1 VNDVVIAYEPE
12 SWHELFVM
20 TGGATAALAGLIF
33 VAVSLNHEDIL
44 KIPALPAL
52 AARTLSILIALVL
65 FCVVGLAPGQTR
77 TVFGAEILLIAVGLA
92 VIVLGTTF
100 RNLSGS
106 QLVRRRLSLIG
117 YAVVA
122 SIPGVVAGVSILIGA
137 GGGLYWLLAQF
148 IAGIVV
154 AVYYAWILLI
164 EIRRKPEPPQIRR
177 KCSTAPWHG
186 NDPVVNG
193 CQNVCSFKT

>member
-1 VNDVVIAYEPE
+1 VSDVVIAYEPE
-12 SWHELFVM
+12 LWHELFVM

-65 FCVVGLAPGQTR
+65 FCVVGLVPGQTR
-77 TVFGAEILLIAVGLA
+77 TLFGIEILVIALGLA
-92 VIVLGTTF
+92 AVVLGTTL
-100 RNLSGS
+100 RNLAGS
-106 QLVRRRLSLIG
+106 RLVRWRLSLIG
-117 YAVVA
+117 YALVA
-122 SIPGVVAGVSILIGA
+122 SMPGVVAGFSVLIGT

-154 AVYYAWILLI
+154 AVYYGWILLI
-164 EIRRKPEPPQIRR
+164 EIRR
-177 KCSTAPWHG
+177 
-186 NDPVVNG
+186 
-193 CQNVCSFKT
+193 